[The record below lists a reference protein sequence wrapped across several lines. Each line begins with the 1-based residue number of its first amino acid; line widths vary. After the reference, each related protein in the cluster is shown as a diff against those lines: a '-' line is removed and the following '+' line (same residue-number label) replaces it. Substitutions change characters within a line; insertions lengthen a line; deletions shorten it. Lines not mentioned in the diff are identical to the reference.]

1 MRPTDVLT
9 TTLLG
14 SFMVLG
20 VLTPCVG
27 ADGFAD
33 LKIGN
38 GDNWHFLGGKWAED
52 DTGVTH
58 PPDKRNRHCRAFNT
72 ATGYRNLTAEFEFN
86 SNYRENGHGGCGLA
100 FGARGPNDF
109 YMVYFPWGGQQ
120 LRAKHFWVQ
129 VIEVSGDG
137 YLRAMKT
144 VWIPGVVAEIDRWY
158 KVRLEVKGATVS
170 VTVDGRHALTLK
182 NLRFERSG
190 GIGLAGYG
198 WYFFR
203 NMKIAGQ
210 ETSLAQ
216 WDREAKI
223 PKHSFEIKF
232 DIEKMPKKKIAMASA
247 VIAPN
252 GDVLLMS
259 GNQIVRSTDKGRTW
273 GKPVFLPVKVA
284 EHKTYYGNTIFCTS
298 KGRLVIQGWR
308 TRETT
313 GTDVPE
319 VLISESKDSGVTWSD
334 PVASVAA
341 KGWPTQ
347 PWRLTPYGPLTETED
362 GSLLRFVL
370 GTVKEE
376 RLFGNIY
383 AWSGAHIKAYAVR
396 STDGGKNWSA
406 PIELDRPMFANKKR
420 GSLPGALDFTEPTG
434 VAIGDK
440 VTVLI
445 RPIHSQMMWQCWS
458 DDSGENWDAC
468 AWTTFPGYAQ
478 SMVRL
483 NSGAILCA
491 HRYPHYSINVS
502 YDDALNWDEG
512 TIIDYPSWAM
522 GCLLE
527 VEPDVVLCTYM
538 NAWQHHPL
546 LAQLIR
552 VTPNGIEPIDRSK
565 ESTLT
570 NNRDQAQ

>member
-1 MRPTDVLT
+1 MRRRLGDSVLV
-9 TTLLG
+9 LLLAG
-14 SFMVLG
+14 LMVLHATT
-20 VLTPCVG
+20 VCAAG
-27 ADGFAD
+27 ADEFAD
-33 LKIGN
+33 LKIGT

-52 DTGVTH
+52 DKGVTH

-100 FGARGPNDF
+100 FGASGPNDF

-129 VIEVSGDG
+129 IIKVSGDG
-137 YLRAMKT
+137 YLRAVKT
-144 VWIPGVVAEIDRWY
+144 VWVPGVVAETDRWY
-158 KVRLEVKGATVS
+158 KVRFELKGATVS
-170 VTVDGRHALTLK
+170 VSVDGRNALKLTD
-182 NLRFERSG
+182 RGFARG
-190 GIGLAGYG
+190 GAVGLAGYG
-198 WYFFR
+198 WYSFR
-203 NMKIAGQ
+203 NMRIAGRK
-210 ETSLAQ
+210 TPSVK
-216 WDREAKI
+216 WDRQARI
-223 PKHSFEIKF
+223 PKHSFEINF
-232 DIEKMPKKKIAMASA
+232 DIEKMPKQKIVMPSA

-273 GKPVFLPVKVA
+273 GKPVFLPEQVA
-284 EHKTYYGNTIFCTS
+284 ETKSYYGNTIFCTS
-298 KGRLVIQGWR
+298 KGRLFIQGWN

-319 VLISESKDSGVTWSD
+319 VLMSESKDSGVTWSD
-334 PVASVAA
+334 PVVIAAA
-341 KGWPTQ
+341 KGWPVE
-347 PWRLTPYGPLTETED
+347 PWRIGPYGPLTETED

-370 GTVKEE
+370 GTVKEK
-376 RLFGNIY
+376 RRY
-383 AWSGAHIKAYAVR
+383 SSTQTWSAAVIKAYAVR
-396 STDGGKNWSA
+396 STDDAKSWSA
-406 PIELDRPMFANKKR
+406 PIELDQPTFFNNKKR
-420 GSLPGALDFTEPTG
+420 GAIPGSVDFTEPTG
-434 VAIGDK
+434 VAIGNK

-458 DDSGENWDAC
+458 DDSGANWDAC

-483 NSGAILCA
+483 NSGVILCA
-491 HRYPHYSINVS
+491 HRYPHYSMNISRDNG
-502 YDDALNWDEG
+502 LNWDEG

-527 VEPDVVLCTYM
+527 IEPNVVLCTYM

-552 VTPNGIEPIDRSK
+552 VTPNGIEPIDR
-565 ESTLT
+565 
-570 NNRDQAQ
+570 